1 MAHIHLTEQLPG
13 IRGLLA
19 FRPLTAQPLN
29 ALAEVL
35 LRTNEGLSM
44 GERELIATFV
54 SALNNREWYRK
65 LGFGMI
71 LWPAQLGNRNSS
83 SSNSKPGNTSS
94 PVNFLPAKPSTVS
107 IEPLAR

>member
-54 SALNNREWYRK
+54 SSLNDCFFCQNIHGAVARHYFPQHEHLLPQVTSDYRT
-65 LGFGMI
+65 
-71 LWPAQLGNRNSS
+71 AAY
-83 SSNSKPGNTSS
+83 
-94 PVNFLPAKPSTVS
+94 VPS
-107 IEPLAR
+107 